1 VNTEEENAKLSA
13 EIGKHLM
20 QPENYGKLDN
30 PTCTGVGIDNTTNSY
45 VIMYLKLS
53 DTHVEDV
60 MFGSNATQDVN
71 TLGSIFTDMIKGEE
85 IVEALKITLELEQDL
100 QKAYDDLPTPKVD
113 LTKPEGEQVEH
124 VSTEYQDSANMVLTA
139 FRAAMRHKERKDGG
153 IQEDQYEMN
162 IVKSCPYSGTEC
174 HFAMQNDKS

>member
-1 VNTEEENAKLSA
+1 MTEQEQSEKLSA

-20 QPENYGKLDN
+20 QPENYGKLED

-45 VIMYLKLS
+45 VIMYMKLS

-71 TLGSIFTDMIKGEE
+71 TLGSIFTEMIKGEE
-85 IVEALKITLELEQDL
+85 IVEALKITLGLEQEL
-100 QKAYDDLPTPKVD
+100 QQAYDNLPEPKVD
-113 LTKPEGEQVEH
+113 LSKPEGEQVEH
-124 VSTEYQDSANMVLTA
+124 ISTEYQDCANMVLTS
-139 FRAAMRHKERKDGG
+139 FRAAMRHKDRLAGG
-153 IQEDQYEMN
+153 IEEDQYEMN

-174 HFAMQNDKS
+174 HFDK